1 MSNSI
6 EEARQVELVQRWLDA
21 LLQLDAT
28 LPRPVAEA
36 MARNVSRSAVGT
48 ALGRLDAGLLD
59 LETINLDDLAGS
71 EARTILAVLL
81 QMNQRVAQVQA
92 KLHQLWNAE

>member
-1 MSNSI
+1 MSDLI
-6 EEARQVELVQRWLDA
+6 GHTEQTELVQRWLDA

-48 ALGRLDAGLLD
+48 ALGRLDTGLLE
-59 LETINLDDLAGS
+59 LESISLDDLAGS

-92 KLHQLWNAE
+92 KLHMLWNTE